1 MTRLES
7 KRSKIILL
15 LVITILVFAV
25 WQIGYEPV
33 HARIL
38 AGGTNGWLKMV
49 GSDKSIKYEV
59 KDNKSL
65 FRVHITMEGKE
76 YTFPQEIGPLLQ
88 PTVIIVSWQIFLF
101 FILGWRKGLRLMLI
115 NLAIF
120 VGLQVFFL
128 VQLTGFHTSGFQKFL
143 YGLMVD
149 SFYIIA
155 LILVIK
161 DTIFQAVFRKKS
173 AEG

>member
-1 MTRLES
+1 MKLLES
-7 KRSKIILL
+7 KRNKIILL
-15 LVITILVFAV
+15 LVITILIFVL
-25 WQIGYEPV
+25 WQMGYESV
-33 HARIL
+33 HSRIL
-38 AGGTNGWLKMV
+38 AGGTNGWLKVV

-59 KDNKSL
+59 KDNTPIY
-65 FRVHITMEGKE
+65 RIHITKEGKE

-88 PTVIIVSWQIFLF
+88 PTVIVIAWQLFLF
-101 FILGWRKGLRLMLI
+101 FVLPWRKALRLLLI

-120 VGLQVFFL
+120 IGLQVFFL
-128 VQLTGFHTSGFQKFL
+128 VQLTGFHTSSFQKFL

-161 DTIFQAVFRKKS
+161 DTIFYPVFRRK
-173 AEG
+173 